1 MLDPMRFKLI
11 ETKTI
16 SITKIFTSSANKK
29 LDVSVIDDKIQEIIN
44 EYKDYY
50 IEIGN
55 IKQSVINA
63 NNNVHNTL
71 IITVQILIYI
81 NI

>member
-1 MLDPMRFKLI
+1 MLDPMKFKLI

-16 SITKIFTSSANKK
+16 SITKIFTSDANKE

-55 IKQSVINA
+55 IKQSA
-63 NNNVHNTL
+63 FSNNNVRNTL
-71 IITVQILIYI
+71 VITVQILIYV

>member
-1 MLDPMRFKLI
+1 MLDPMKFKLI

-16 SITKIFTSSANKK
+16 SITKIFTSDANKE
-29 LDVSVIDDKIQEIIN
+29 LDVSIIDDKIQEIIN

-55 IKQSVINA
+55 IKQSA
-63 NNNVHNTL
+63 FSNNNVRNTL
-71 IITVQILIYI
+71 VITVQILIYV